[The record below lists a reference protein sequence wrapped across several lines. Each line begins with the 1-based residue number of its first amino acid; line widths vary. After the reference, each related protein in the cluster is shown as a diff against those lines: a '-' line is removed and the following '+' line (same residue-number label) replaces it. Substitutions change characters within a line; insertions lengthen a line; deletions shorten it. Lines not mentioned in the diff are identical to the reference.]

1 MPHTAMRTVNMPRL
15 ASSGSWLCLPC
26 RLVQAFQNAAISRWL
41 AAGALQAQRTQF
53 FFKCLEFLD
62 ALHDMA
68 HMGIEQAIDLRTVFF
83 RRVLEM
89 QQGAHFAQRHVQ

>member
-1 MPHTAMRTVNMPRL
+1 MRAVNMPGL
-15 ASSGSWLCLPC
+15 AGHAGGRCLPG
-26 RLVQAFQNAAISRWL
+26 RQVQALQNAAISRWL

-62 ALHDMA
+62 TLHDMA

-83 RRVLEM
+83 RRVLKV
-89 QQGAHFAQRHVQ
+89 QQGTYLTQRHVQ